1 MGKRIICK
9 QCGAVNALGQMSE
22 SEEIVPCE
30 ISKDLDWFL
39 PMKRITSEKG
49 EMTYMDQQG
58 KLMTREQY
66 IQTHNLDPE
75 IAQKM
80 MKRHIGEYVGD

>member
-1 MGKRIICK
+1 MSKKTICK
-9 QCGAVNALGQMSE
+9 QCGAVNALGQISE

-30 ISKDLDWFL
+30 LSKDLDWFL
-39 PMKRITSEKG
+39 PMKRITSEKR
-49 EMTYMDQQG
+49 EMMYMDQQG

-75 IAQKM
+75 IAHEKM
-80 MKRHIGEYVGD
+80 KCHIGKYVGD